1 MEERPAVGI
10 AIVLVAVG
18 VFFLLSNLGVFQGY
32 DVNPGDLWP
41 GLLVLG
47 GLAFWLQFL
56 LGGAHD
62 PGLVFVG
69 TAALLLGAFFFLITL
84 NVRVPFENARLGA
97 RFDWGDNEYLW
108 PVYPLVGGI
117 AFILLG
123 LLDRDWGAFGLG
135 VVAAVVGAVSLPF
148 TLGILEDTEKLA
160 QYWPLLLVLI
170 GVLVLLRAVIYA
182 ARSR

>member
-1 MEERPAVGI
+1 MDEHPAVGI
-10 AIVLVAVG
+10 AIVLIAVG
-18 VFFLLSNLGVFQGY
+18 VFLLLSNLGVFRAY
-32 DVNPGDLWP
+32 DLSIDDFWP

-56 LGGAHD
+56 LGSDHD
-62 PGLVFVG
+62 PGLAFVG

-84 NVRVPFENARLGA
+84 NARVPFENARLGA
-97 RFDWGDNEYLW
+97 RFDWGDNQYLW

-135 VVAAVVGAVSLPF
+135 LVAVVVGAVALPF
-148 TLGILEDTEKLA
+148 TLGIREDTEKLV
-160 QYWPLLLVLI
+160 QYWPLLLILI
-170 GVLVLLRAVIYA
+170 GVMALLRAAIGA